1 MTLYYILFV
10 VGIIAL
16 VLALVL
22 LIWPRFPAV
31 VPAYAGMLCLH
42 LSTFIY
48 LRSFTLIF
56 WGVAAAIVLMLKYM
70 SPKGEPDGHSESNL
84 YVGLSTIAGAM
95 LGLVISPSLIV
106 LGAIIGSL
114 IGVMAYSR
122 TPRGKWINPPSAAF
136 FQYVG
141 TKCLPAVV
149 TVSIVGITVEGFIFY

>member
-10 VGIIAL
+10 VGIVAM

-22 LIWPRFPAV
+22 LLWPRFPAV

-48 LRSFTLIF
+48 LRTFSLIF
-56 WGVAAAIVLMLKYM
+56 WAVAAMIVLMLKFM
-70 SPKGEPDGHSESNL
+70 TPKGEPDGHGESNL
-84 YVGLSTIAGAM
+84 YVGLSTVAGAM

-122 TPRGKWINPPSAAF
+122 TPNGKWIQPPSANF

-149 TVSIVGITVEGFIFY
+149 AVSILGITVEGFIFY

>member
-1 MTLYYILFV
+1 M
-10 VGIIAL
+10 
-16 VLALVL
+16 
-22 LIWPRFPAV
+22 
-31 VPAYAGMLCLH
+31 
-42 LSTFIY
+42 
-48 LRSFTLIF
+48 
-56 WGVAAAIVLMLKYM
+56 
-70 SPKGEPDGHSESNL
+70 SNL

-122 TPRGKWINPPSAAF
+122 TPKGRWIQPPSATF

>member
-22 LIWPRFPAV
+22 LIWPRFWAV
-31 VPAYAGMLCLH
+31 VPAYVGMLCLH
-42 LSTFIY
+42 LST
-48 LRSFTLIF
+48 LIF
-56 WGVAAAIVLMLKYM
+56 WGVAALIVLMLKFM
-70 SPKGEPDGHSESNL
+70 SPKGEPDGHTESNL

-149 TVSIVGITVEGFIFY
+149 TVAIVGITVEGFIFY